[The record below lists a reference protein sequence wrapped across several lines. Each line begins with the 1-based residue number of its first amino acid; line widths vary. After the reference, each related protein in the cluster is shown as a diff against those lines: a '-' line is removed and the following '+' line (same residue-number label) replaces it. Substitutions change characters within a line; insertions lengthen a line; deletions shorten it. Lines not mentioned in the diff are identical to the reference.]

1 MKNLFSVETNRL
13 LPPIFLAIVLLTL
26 ILGVDIF
33 DFFYSTHLTPDALPN
48 ELIRVIAFG
57 GQALLLVVVA
67 LLLVLVARRAKS
79 AQQQRNQLVTEIEKS
94 HRAYLFN
101 DDDEANT
108 TSDQAAVERLTNS
121 LKQAVNF
128 TQKVAQ
134 GESEL
139 EWSGMND
146 SNRSVNQTT
155 LAGELI
161 RMHGQMEQ
169 VRADDQKRLWATEGL
184 SNVAE
189 ITRQHQS
196 DVQLLSD
203 QLLTYLVRYLKA
215 NQGMLFFWE
224 EEQQHLA
231 LASCHAY
238 DKKKFV
244 DQHIEPGE
252 GLVGQ
257 TFLEQETTHLTE
269 IPPSYMDITSGLGK
283 ASPSSLLLVPLK
295 VNEQT
300 IGVLELASFGAFA
313 EHTIIFL
320 EEAGEIIASSVATA
334 QLNQQTQLLLSQSQ
348 QQAEEM
354 RAQEEEM
361 RQNVEE
367 LQATQE
373 EMERKAQE
381 LFRAKQEVEEKN
393 QEAETIRAEEQKR
406 AEEQIQAR
414 NKMLIEAKKRFEKRE
429 QDLLDQLNQLKD
441 EK

>member
-1 MKNLFSVETNRL
+1 MKKIFSVETDSPL
-13 LPPIFLAIVLLTL
+13 SPIFLAIALL
-26 ILGVDIF
+26 ILSVGVNAF
-33 DFFYSTHLTPDALPN
+33 AFFYSAHPASGSYLLPKQHR
-48 ELIRVIAFG
+48 IIVFAA
-57 GQALLLVVVA
+57 QVLLFVAVA
-67 LLLVLVARRAKS
+67 LLLILVARRAKH
-79 AQQQRNQLVTEIEKS
+79 AQQRRQQLTAQIVDS
-94 HRAYLFN
+94 HRTYLFN
-101 DDDEANT
+101 ENDET
-108 TSDQAAVERLTNS
+108 DFGSEQAAVERLTNS
-121 LKQAVNF
+121 LKQAVSF
-128 TQKVAQ
+128 TRKMAQ
-134 GESEL
+134 GKPEI
-139 EWSGMND
+139 EWLGMNED
-146 SNRSVNQTT
+146 NRSANQTT

-161 RMHGQMEQ
+161 RMREQMEQ
-169 VRADDQKRLWATEGL
+169 VREDDQKRLWTTEGL
-184 SNVAE
+184 SRVAE

-196 DVQLLSD
+196 NVQLLSD
-203 QLLTYLVRYLKA
+203 HLLTYLVRCLKA

-224 EEQQHLA
+224 EEKQHLV

-244 DQHIEPGE
+244 EQQIAPGE

-269 IPPSYMDITSGLGK
+269 IPSSYMDITSGLGK
-283 ASPSSLLLVPLK
+283 ASPTSLLLIPLK

-300 IGVLELASFGAFA
+300 IGILELASFGTFA
-313 EHTIIFL
+313 EHTIAFL

-381 LFRAKQEVEEKN
+381 LFRAKEELEQKN
-393 QEAETIRAEEQKR
+393 EEAKTIRNEEQKR

-414 NKMLIEAKKRFEKRE
+414 NKMLVEAKKRFDKRE
-429 QDLLDQLNQLKD
+429 RELLDQLNS
-441 EK
+441 EN

>member
-1 MKNLFSVETNRL
+1 MKKFFSVETDSL
-13 LPPIFLAIVLLTL
+13 LSPIFLAIALL
-26 ILGVDIF
+26 ILSVGVDAF
-33 DFFYSTHLTPDALPN
+33 AFFSNTHPASDSNLLP
-48 ELIRVIAFG
+48 EQRSVIAFG
-57 GQALLLVVVA
+57 GQVLLFVAMALLLI
-67 LLLVLVARRAKS
+67 LIARQAKY
-79 AQQQRNQLVTEIEKS
+79 ARQRRDQLTTQITNS
-94 HRAYLFN
+94 YRTYLFN
-101 DDDEANT
+101 ENDEAHT
-108 TSDQAAVERLTNS
+108 DRDQAAVERLTNS
-121 LKQAVNF
+121 LRQAVSF
-128 TQKVAQ
+128 TRKMAQ
-134 GESEL
+134 GESEI
-139 EWSGMND
+139 EWLGMNED
-146 SNRSVNQTT
+146 NRSANQTT

-161 RMHGQMEQ
+161 RMREQREQ
-169 VRADDQKRLWATEGL
+169 VREDDQKRLWTTEGL
-184 SNVAE
+184 SRAAE

-196 DVQLLSD
+196 NVQLLSD
-203 QLLTYLVRYLKA
+203 HLLTYLVRCLKA

-224 EEQQHLA
+224 EEKQHLV

-244 DQHIEPGE
+244 EQQIAPGE

-283 ASPSSLLLVPLK
+283 ASPTSLLLVPLK

-300 IGVLELASFGAFA
+300 IGILELASFGTFA
-313 EHTIIFL
+313 EHTIAFL

-334 QLNQQTQLLLSQSQ
+334 QLNQQTQLLLAQSQ

-381 LFRAKQEVEEKN
+381 LFRAKEELEQKN
-393 QEAETIRAEEQKR
+393 EEAKTIRAEEQRR
-406 AEEQIQAR
+406 AEEQIHAR
-414 NKMLIEAKKRFEKRE
+414 NKMLIEAKKRFDKRE
-429 QDLLDQLNQLKD
+429 QELLNQLKD
-441 EK
+441 KN

>member
-1 MKNLFSVETNRL
+1 MKNFFSIEASRL
-13 LPPIFLAIVLLTL
+13 SSPIFLAIALLTVSF
-26 ILGVDIF
+26 ILSSIMFFLGLAADSPPASTAFGSAIIF
-33 DFFYSTHLTPDALPN
+33 GLETFLFVTGIAL
-48 ELIRVIAFG
+48 LAVIALRSK
-57 GQALLLVVVA
+57 QA
-67 LLLVLVARRAKS
+67 
-79 AQQQRNQLVTEIEKS
+79 QRQRTQLIADLASS
-94 HRAYLFN
+94 HRQYLFCN
-101 DDDEANT
+101 EDETNAANERAVV
-108 TSDQAAVERLTNS
+108 DQLTND
-121 LKQAVNF
+121 LQQAVNF

-134 GESEL
+134 GEPEV
-139 EWSGMND
+139 EWSGMNG
-146 SNRSVNQTT
+146 NTRSLNQTT

-161 RMHGQMEQ
+161 QMREQMEQ

-184 SNVAE
+184 SRVAE
-189 ITRQHQS
+189 VTRQHQA

-215 NQGMLFFWE
+215 NQGMLFFWAE
-224 EEQQHLA
+224 DKQCLT
-231 LASCHAY
+231 LISCHAY
-238 DKKKFV
+238 DKKKFIEQQV
-244 DQHIEPGE
+244 EPGE

-283 ASPSSLLLVPLK
+283 ASPTSLLLVPLK

-300 IGVLELASFGAFA
+300 IGILELASFGTFA
-313 EHTIIFL
+313 EHTIAFL

-334 QLNQQTQLLLSQSQ
+334 QLNQQTQLLLAQSQ

-381 LFRAKQEVEEKN
+381 LFRAKEELESKSE
-393 QEAETIRAEEQKR
+393 EAKAIRTEEQKR

-414 NKMLIEAKKRFEKRE
+414 NKMLVEAKKRFDKRE
-429 QDLLDQLNQLKD
+429 KELLDQLNSKN
-441 EK
+441 

>member
-1 MKNLFSVETNRL
+1 MKKFFSAEIGNLL
-13 LPPIFLAIVLLTL
+13 LLTYLAIALVTL
-26 ILGVDIF
+26 SLGAAVF
-33 DFFYSTHLTPDALPN
+33 EFFYREQSR
-48 ELIRVIAFG
+48 IISFG
-57 GQALLLVVVA
+57 GQALLSVAVILILVFVV
-67 LLLVLVARRAKS
+67 RRSKY
-79 AQQQRNQLVTEIEKS
+79 AQQQRQDLITEIVNS
-94 HRAYLFN
+94 HHTYLFN
-101 DDDEANT
+101 KNDEADI
-108 TSDQAAVERLTNS
+108 TSAQAAVERLIDS
-121 LKQAVNF
+121 LKQAVDF
-128 TQKVAQ
+128 TRKVAQ
-134 GESEL
+134 GESEV

-146 SNRSVNQTT
+146 NNRGKNQTT

-161 RMHGQMEQ
+161 RMREQMEQ
-169 VRADDQKRLWATEGL
+169 VRGEDQKRLWATEGL
-184 SNVAE
+184 SRVAE

-196 DVQLLSD
+196 DVRQLAD
-203 QLLTYLVRYLKA
+203 QLLAYLVRYVKA

-224 EEQQHLA
+224 EKKQCLT

-238 DKKKFV
+238 DKKKFIE
-244 DQHIEPGE
+244 QQIEPGE

-257 TFLEQETTHLTE
+257 AFLEQETTHLTE

-300 IGVLELASFGAFA
+300 IGILELASFGSFA
-313 EHTIIFL
+313 EHTIKFL

-334 QLNQQTQLLLSQSQ
+334 QLSQQTQLLLTQSQ

-393 QEAETIRAEEQKR
+393 QEAETIRDEEQKR

-414 NKMLIEAKKRFEKRE
+414 NKMLIEAKKRFDKRE
-429 QDLLDQLNQLKD
+429 RDLLDQLNQLKD
-441 EK
+441 KN

>member
-1 MKNLFSVETNRL
+1 MKKFFSATADGL
-13 LPPIFLAIVLLTL
+13 LPLILLAIALVTL
-26 ILGVDIF
+26 NVAVGVAE
-33 DFFYSTHLTPDALPN
+33 FYYSLDSIVAASRV
-48 ELIRVIAFG
+48 RVIAFSV
-57 GQALLLVVVA
+57 QTLLAMVSILLL
-67 LLLVLVARRAKS
+67 LLAARRSKHAR
-79 AQQQRNQLVTEIEKS
+79 QRRTQLMSELLSSQRQHLFDDNRQADATNE
-94 HRAYLFN
+94 RAV
-101 DDDEANT
+101 
-108 TSDQAAVERLTNS
+108 VEQLTNS

-134 GESEL
+134 GESEA
-139 EWSGMND
+139 EWLGMNED
-146 SNRSVNQTT
+146 NRSVNQTT

-161 RMHGQMEQ
+161 QMRKQMEQ

-184 SNVAE
+184 SSVAE

-196 DVQLLSD
+196 DVQQLSD

-224 EEQQHLA
+224 EEKKCLT

-244 DQHIEPGE
+244 EQQIEPGE

-269 IPPSYMDITSGLGK
+269 IPPSYMDITSGLGR

-300 IGVLELASFGAFA
+300 IGILELASFGAFA
-313 EHTIIFL
+313 EHTITFL

-334 QLNQQTQLLLSQSQ
+334 QLNQQTQSLLVQSQ

-361 RQNVEE
+361 RQNLEE

-381 LFRAKQEVEEKN
+381 LFRAKQELEEKN

-414 NKMLIEAKKRFEKRE
+414 NKMLIEAKKRFDKRE
-429 QDLLDQLNQLKD
+429 QELLDQLKSKN
-441 EK
+441 